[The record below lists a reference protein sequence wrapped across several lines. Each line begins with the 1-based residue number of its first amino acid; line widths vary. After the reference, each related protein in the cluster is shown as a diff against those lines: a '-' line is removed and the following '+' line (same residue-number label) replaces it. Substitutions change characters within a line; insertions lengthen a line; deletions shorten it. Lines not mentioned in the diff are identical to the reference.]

1 VATQSAHERQ
11 SRVSLLLCSQLTR
24 FDSIRVLVQLYFLP
38 RAGHCSPQKG
48 TRLAATVAHP
58 PPRRLTSSLASSHV
72 PNAHACSVKLA
83 QLDIVDDAAIKRFVE
98 IVKRDSGGIDILINN
113 AGFAFKSAATES
125 MSVQAEKTIAVNYF
139 GTKVS

>member
-1 VATQSAHERQ
+1 
-11 SRVSLLLCSQLTR
+11 
-24 FDSIRVLVQLYFLP
+24 
-38 RAGHCSPQKG
+38 
-48 TRLAATVAHP
+48 
-58 PPRRLTSSLASSHV
+58 LASSHV